1 MTSADAMRASD
12 SDREKVVQALQEQV
26 GEGRLTLAEFEQR
39 SSEAYATAK
48 TVGDLRAL
56 MSDLPVDPLA
66 PPRPPLGAWQQP
78 WPMPPADVP
87 PMSQWQQRTFPQNR
101 QPGGPLRRVHPMRIA
116 VAAILL
122 IWAVGAVLSV
132 VAHVPF
138 VWPILAVFFF
148 VFARGGR
155 RRYYR

>member
-12 SDREKVVQALQEQV
+12 TDREKVVQALQEQV

-39 SSEAYATAK
+39 STEAYATAK

-56 MSDLPVDPLA
+56 MHDLPVDPLA
-66 PPRPPLGAWQQP
+66 PPKPPLASWQQP
-78 WPMPPADVP
+78 WPMPQTP
-87 PMSQWQQRTFPQNR
+87 PVAAWQQRTFPQNR
-101 QPGGPLRRVHPMRIA
+101 PNGGPLRRVHPMRIA
-116 VAAILL
+116 VAAILVF
-122 IWAVGAVLSV
+122 WAIGAVVSI

-148 VFARGGR
+148 VFVRGGGR